1 MQRAIDLR
9 GAVAVNVITMIGI
22 GPLVTIPL
30 VIAALGGPL
39 ALVGWIAGAVVALCD
54 GLVWAELSSR
64 FPGSG
69 GTYVY
74 LRAAFG
80 ERTLGRAL
88 AFLFN
93 WQFLLYAPCL
103 LASGYI
109 GFANYAGYLFPIVG
123 SNAFVHDAVAIG
135 VGVVTIGAL
144 YRRTARVAS
153 VGIVLAVAALS
164 TLALVSIAALTH
176 AHLGQAFHLDAPI
189 RFNAGLLAGFGSA
202 LYITL
207 YDYVGYADVALLGD
221 EVVRP
226 HRTIPLAILISV
238 LVVAVFYVL
247 LQIGVLGVVPWRSL
261 LGADGMP
268 TTQSQ
273 YVGSLVV
280 ELTWGRW
287 AAIGVTLL
295 VLLTAFASL
304 YGNLLG
310 FSRIPFAAARDGAF
324 LPAFARLDSRRDIP
338 HVALFAVGLLSL
350 VASLFTLDQVIAF
363 LTAGIV
369 LVQGIAQVI
378 ALFRLRADA
387 VVAPFRMPLFPLPAI
402 VALVGWTLAFI
413 YTGLP
418 AIALGVGWLTI
429 GAVVFLIAARAR
441 RWWPFAG
448 ALLVAASLFQPVV
461 ARADALPPQWSAWNA
476 SALVTEGGY
485 PVFTVGGR
493 PFFVYG
499 AAFFYER
506 IPRER
511 WESALR
517 AYEQAGVNTVDLYA
531 IWNWHQPSEALAPD
545 FTGSTDPRRD
555 LLGVLELCRRL
566 HLKVILRPG
575 PVIRNEWRNG
585 GYPAWLLERP
595 EYNMP
600 LPDVLQGR
608 YPATATLQNA
618 QADAAADEWLRNATH
633 LAESQQWLQSVL
645 RAAAPYASDII
656 AIALD
661 DDQGA
666 YIDND
671 TWPAPRWHAYI
682 DWLRLTVQSVAGTRI
697 PLFVNTFEMKVP
709 AASPAWAWGDWYQS
723 DAYAIGAHDLA
734 QLDFATGL
742 LQTQPFQPV
751 MYAEFQ
757 AGWLQGAE
765 EAAPRPSDP
774 ANTAL
779 ALGELLRDGVHG
791 IVNFPVQDTIYPDGW
806 EAPWANW
813 SYAWDAALTSGL
825 ERAPRY
831 LPTSEFGHDVRRY
844 GALLARTHPS
854 AGFGIIWP
862 PSLFSSLAL
871 TNRDF
876 RTFADA
882 TIAMQRDCNA
892 RGLTCELVDL
902 AYADDASFGHY
913 PKLVL
918 PIVLTPRLL
927 AAQVSPVARTL
938 ARLRRRGRIVANLTS
953 AAESQGAGSGA
964 TVLLADDDTY
974 AFIEAVNPS
983 DAPRTFG
990 PLRIALSG
998 GAAEV
1003 TRFQLAPR
1011 SQRLVPVGLVPP
1023 VRKLRDASTLQA
1035 STTPPPFAAVAAQV
1049 LDNGRVRLA
1058 FAPDA
1063 GARISELTGP
1073 GLDNAATSI
1082 GLLRDAVSPEP
1093 ATSPRD
1099 YIATYTHPIATGTFN
1114 RPYACTTAPTT
1125 ATTNS
1130 ITCAYDAP
1138 DLPAGGGHFA
1148 RTLSLVN
1155 DANEITVEERFTPVD
1170 VASTSNLKSVSG
1182 FAFHAGDVLIAP
1194 AGANAIGILHGKRFA
1209 TLGWRSG
1216 DVNRVTLKQTRGAE
1230 LVTLI
1235 FARPSV
1241 ELRLGIYE
1249 ADDAAEAVRLLQA
1262 NPR

>member
-109 GFANYAGYLFPIVG
+109 GFANYAGYLFPAAG
-123 SNAFVHDAVAIG
+123 TNAFVHDAIAIG
-135 VGVVTIGAL
+135 IGLVTIATL
-144 YRRTARVAS
+144 YRRTARVAA
-153 VGIVLAVAALS
+153 VGVVLAVAALS
-164 TLALVSIAALTH
+164 TLALVSTAALTH
-176 AHLGQAFHLDAPI
+176 AHFGQAFHLDAPV

-247 LQIGVLGVVPWRSL
+247 LQIGVLGVIPWRSL
-261 LGADGMP
+261 LGADGTP
-268 TTQSQ
+268 TAQAQ

-338 HVALFAVGLLSL
+338 HVALLAVGGLSL

-378 ALFRLRADA
+378 ALFRLRAEA

-418 AIALGVGWLTI
+418 AIALGVGWLAI
-429 GAVVFLIAARAR
+429 GAVVFLLTARAR
-441 RWWPFAG
+441 RWWPFAA
-448 ALLVAASLFQPVV
+448 ALLMAASLFRPSA
-461 ARADALPPQWSAWNA
+461 ARADTLLPQWSAWNA
-476 SALVTEGGY
+476 SALQSEAGY

-506 IPRER
+506 IPRDH
-511 WESALR
+511 WEDALR
-517 AYEQAGVNTVDLYA
+517 AYEHAGVNTIDLYA
-531 IWNWHQPSEALAPD
+531 IWNWHQPSQGQAPD

-555 LLGVLELCRRL
+555 LMGVLDLCRRL

-600 LPDVLQGR
+600 LRDVLEGR

-645 RAAAPYASDII
+645 RAVAPYAV
-656 AIALD
+656 
-661 DDQGA
+661 G
-666 YIDND
+666 
-671 TWPAPRWHAYI
+671 H
-682 DWLRLTVQSVAGTRI
+682 
-697 PLFVNTFEMKVP
+697 
-709 AASPAWAWGDWYQS
+709 
-723 DAYAIGAHDLA
+723 H
-734 QLDFATGL
+734 
-742 LQTQPFQPV
+742 
-751 MYAEFQ
+751 
-757 AGWLQGAE
+757 
-765 EAAPRPSDP
+765 
-774 ANTAL
+774 
-779 ALGELLRDGVHG
+779 RD
-791 IVNFPVQDTIYPDGW
+791 
-806 EAPWANW
+806 
-813 SYAWDAALTSGL
+813 
-825 ERAPRY
+825 RA
-831 LPTSEFGHDVRRY
+831 RR
-844 GALLARTHPS
+844 RS
-854 AGFGIIWP
+854 
-862 PSLFSSLAL
+862 
-871 TNRDF
+871 
-876 RTFADA
+876 
-882 TIAMQRDCNA
+882 
-892 RGLTCELVDL
+892 RGL
-902 AYADDASFGHY
+902 YRQRH
-913 PKLVL
+913 
-918 PIVLTPRLL
+918 
-927 AAQVSPVARTL
+927 VACTTL
-938 ARLRRRGRIVANLTS
+938 ARIRRLVAPYGSNRRR
-953 AAESQGAGSGA
+953 
-964 TVLLADDDTY
+964 D
-974 AFIEAVNPS
+974 
-983 DAPRTFG
+983 
-990 PLRIALSG
+990 
-998 GAAEV
+998 
-1003 TRFQLAPR
+1003 PR
-1011 SQRLVPVGLVPP
+1011 SPVRQYVRNESTGGVTGVGLGRLVP
-1023 VRKLRDASTLQA
+1023 
-1035 STTPPPFAAVAAQV
+1035 
-1049 LDNGRVRLA
+1049 
-1058 FAPDA
+1058 
-1063 GARISELTGP
+1063 E
-1073 GLDNAATSI
+1073 
-1082 GLLRDAVSPEP
+1082 
-1093 ATSPRD
+1093 
-1099 YIATYTHPIATGTFN
+1099 
-1114 RPYACTTAPTT
+1114 
-1125 ATTNS
+1125 
-1130 ITCAYDAP
+1130 
-1138 DLPAGGGHFA
+1138 
-1148 RTLSLVN
+1148 
-1155 DANEITVEERFTPVD
+1155 
-1170 VASTSNLKSVSG
+1170 
-1182 FAFHAGDVLIAP
+1182 
-1194 AGANAIGILHGKRFA
+1194 
-1209 TLGWRSG
+1209 
-1216 DVNRVTLKQTRGAE
+1216 
-1230 LVTLI
+1230 
-1235 FARPSV
+1235 
-1241 ELRLGIYE
+1241 
-1249 ADDAAEAVRLLQA
+1249 
-1262 NPR
+1262 